1 MQRNVF
7 NHIANTPPAPPLQ
20 IGDAKSVAPD
30 LVLVVLVAAYCAFT
44 AHDVISSVREQRQ
57 RARAAARAADL
68 AARGVSVVPGAA
80 PGHAAASRR
89 NSFLALQRP
98 SSGSFL
104 SRSRSNRVMATPLP
118 PATPGGGPKGGA
130 TSPSSQRQLH
140 GMPLHPD
147 LLASSQPTAVSYD
160 SGSGP
165 FVPSD
170 STAQRWLSEERLPTP
185 NADTADEVALGA
197 GFLPKG
203 GSGDENGPRALGEG
217 VEGRAAQHDSAA
229 LGGGGVTWS
238 RSMVLSAGP
247 GGGGSRTW
255 SSASFE
261 SDGPLSPRSPG
272 PAGNGFVAAGSGG
285 AAAAA
290 MAAADEDEVVEV
302 HGMKVG

>member
-1 MQRNVF
+1 MS
-7 NHIANTPPAPPLQ
+7 TLQ
-20 IGDAKSVAPD
+20 LGDAKSVAPD

-44 AHDVISSVREQRQ
+44 AHDVIASIREQRQ

-80 PGHAAASRR
+80 AGHTAASRR

-104 SRSRSNRVMATPLP
+104 SGSRSNRVMATPLP
-118 PATPGGGPKGGA
+118 PAAPWGGPKGGA

-147 LLASSQPTAVSYD
+147 LFASSQPTAVSYD

-170 STAQRWLSEERLPTP
+170 STAQPWLSEERLPNP
-185 NADTADEVALGA
+185 SADTADEVALGA
-197 GFLPKG
+197 GLVHKG
-203 GSGDENGPRALGEG
+203 GSGDEIGPRALGEG

-229 LGGGGVTWS
+229 LGGGVGATW
-238 RSMVLSAGP
+238 AGGALLP
-247 GGGGSRTW
+247 HTW
-255 SSASFE
+255 SSASCE

-272 PAGNGFVAAGSGG
+272 RAGSGPVAAGGG
-285 AAAAA
+285 SAP
-290 MAAADEDEVVEV
+290 AAADEDEVVEV
-302 HGMKVG
+302 HGTKVCLSIGCQ